1 MRPNILY
8 LLSITL
14 PIAFASCNNQN
25 DFDATGTFEATEITI
40 GAEANGKILDFHIE
54 EGSTVNAGDSLGR
67 IDCEQMLLQREM
79 LQKQQAAL
87 IAGKPN
93 VEKQVAAL
101 RGQIAT
107 AETEL
112 KRLKRMQAGGAATGK
127 QVDDVEAQLS
137 VLRSQLDATLQS
149 LNASVSSLNNNVSAM
164 ELQIRQLDYSI
175 SKATISSPISG
186 TVMVKYLN
194 AGEMAAAGRPLM
206 KVADLD
212 HMYLRA
218 YFTSEQ
224 LSDISLGDEV
234 TVIADFG
241 GDKQIEYPGTI
252 VWIAQESEFTP
263 KGIQTRGDRANLVYA
278 VKIAVKNDGRLKVGL
293 FGEVKL
299 NSKKNDRH

>member
-1 MRPNILY
+1 
-8 LLSITL
+8 
-14 PIAFASCNNQN
+14 
-25 DFDATGTFEATEITI
+25 
-40 GAEANGKILDFHIE
+40 
-54 EGSTVNAGDSLGR
+54 
-67 IDCEQMLLQREM
+67 M

-241 GDKQIEYPGTI
+241 GDKQIKYPGTI
-252 VWIAQESEFTP
+252 TWIAQESEFTP

-278 VKIAVKNDGRLKVGL
+278 VKIAVKNDGRLKIGL
-293 FGEVKL
+293 FGEVRL
-299 NSKKNDRH
+299 NSKKDDRH

>member
-1 MRPNILY
+1 MRHNVLS
-8 LLSITL
+8 LLLLAL
-14 PIAFASCNNQN
+14 PIAFTSCGNQN
-25 DFDATGTFEATEITI
+25 DFDATGSFEATEVIV
-40 GAEANGKILDFHIE
+40 GAEANGKILDFHVD
-54 EGSTVNAGDSLGR
+54 EGSAVNAGDSLGH
-67 IDCEQMLLQREM
+67 IDCEQMRLQREM

-87 IAGKPN
+87 IAGRPD

-112 KRLKRMQAGGAATGK
+112 KRVKRMQAGGAATGK

-175 SKATISSPISG
+175 SKAIITSPISG

-206 KVADLD
+206 KVADLE
-212 HMYLRA
+212 HMFLHA

-224 LSDISLGDEV
+224 L
-234 TVIADFG
+234 
-241 GDKQIEYPGTI
+241 
-252 VWIAQESEFTP
+252 
-263 KGIQTRGDRANLVYA
+263 
-278 VKIAVKNDGRLKVGL
+278 
-293 FGEVKL
+293 
-299 NSKKNDRH
+299 